1 MSFKTP
7 KVLAVLVCKER
18 QSKTISGS
26 SEGDKVFL
34 ACIPLLGHQAR
45 ASISQNHRAT
55 RVGSSGN

>member
-7 KVLAVLVCKER
+7 KVLAALVCKER

-26 SEGDKVFL
+26 SEGDEVFL

-45 ASISQNHRAT
+45 ASIS
-55 RVGSSGN
+55 